1 MDGYTFT
8 GFEYLKYYIL
18 QLYYVWYEYPP
29 VVRWWSLF
37 VTAAAIVIIVLFA
50 KLYYKAQKEADYNLR
65 LAKYTKRY
73 YDIMRAIVLTP
84 DNLAIDAI
92 AEDLALAKN
101 YKATSKKT
109 KFFVPILRDL
119 WAETKAD
126 ANLNKQNW
134 TNLTLALKMPAFF
147 ENQVRSYNLKKR
159 LSALKD
165 VTDNNTNLK
174 EAVASRYLFAK
185 DEKLRMSSRLHVAR
199 YSTAY
204 PFKALEE
211 DPNLYIS
218 EEMMV
223 KLHNVLKYRMDNDM
237 SIPNLIHWCNL
248 YPVNESLRLFA
259 VTEMRL
265 LEQYK
270 DCPELLDL
278 LKLSKDEKFSIE
290 AIKTLGAL
298 KYRKAEPE
306 FLRRYAFASNAER
319 EGLANALGNI
329 RSDNSEVIE
338 FLVKDYKDATEA
350 VNKVHLLK
358 VLYDYGPKG
367 LEAYKKLKEECPE
380 DDLRFFDHIECE
392 YIDSTNYA

>member
-1 MDGYTFT
+1 MDGYSFT

-18 QLYYVWYEYPP
+18 ELYYIWYEYPP
-29 VVRWWSLF
+29 VVRAWSIF
-37 VTAAAIVIIVLFA
+37 VTISVVIGIILCA
-50 KLYYKAQKEADYNLR
+50 RLYYRAQKESDYNLR
-65 LAKYTKRY
+65 LTKYTERY
-73 YDIMRAIVLTP
+73 YDKMKAVVLNP
-84 DNLAIDAI
+84 EKLGIDEI
-92 AEDLALAKN
+92 AMELGLPKN

-109 KFFVPILRDL
+109 KFFVPLLRDL
-119 WAETKAD
+119 WTEFKTEV
-126 ANLNKQNW
+126 NKHNW
-134 TNLTLALKMPAFF
+134 NNLTLALKMPTYF
-147 ENQVRSYNLKKR
+147 ENQITSYSLKKR
-159 LSALKD
+159 LAGLKD
-165 VTDNNTNLK
+165 VADNNTNLK

-211 DPNLYIS
+211 DPKLYVS

-223 KLHNVLKYRMDNDM
+223 KMHNVLKYRMDNDM

-248 YPVNESLRLFA
+248 YPVNESLRMFA

-278 LKLSKDEKFSIE
+278 LKESKDEAFSIE

-298 KYRKAEPE
+298 RYKKAEPE
-306 FLRRYAFASNAER
+306 FLKRYAFASNAER
-319 EGLANALGNI
+319 EALANALGNI

-338 FLVKDYKDATEA
+338 FLVKDFKDATEA
-350 VNKVHLLK
+350 VNKIHLLK

-367 LEAYKKLKEECPE
+367 MAAYNQLKSESPE
-380 DDLRFFDHIECE
+380 DDLKYFEHIECE
-392 YIDSTNYA
+392 YIDSKNYA